1 MPHSVKVR
9 SWRGHRRSSA
19 RFRSTRA
26 RFGSCVPP
34 PDLIPPVEPVPG
46 KRAERQLTLSDEF
59 QLQQSLLGDGLA
71 QPVLRVPE
79 PGPRRAP
86 LDDHRRRL
94 AVDQLLIGFRLL
106 GSPGAVRSQ
115 GHVPSLRSWHAL
127 RTGWRCRL
135 RSALCGLL
143 PHQPR
148 SAWGEPND
156 TKPGNCRRTPLA

>member
-1 MPHSVKVR
+1 MPHSQ
-9 SWRGHRRSSA
+9 GEELA
-19 RFRSTRA
+19 RPPPQLRPVPLHTA

-71 QPVLRVPE
+71 QPVLRVPG
-79 PGPRRAP
+79 PAPCATRRSPASPRRRP
-86 LDDHRRRL
+86 TPHRVPTTRVTRRGTL
-94 AVDQLLIGFRLL
+94 SGARTFASLVAR
-106 GSPGAVRSQ
+106 SP
-115 GHVPSLRSWHAL
+115 H
-127 RTGWRCRL
+127 GWRCRL

-156 TKPGNCRRTPLA
+156 TKPGNRRTPLA